1 MRFYVEYSS
10 NRVTGVKNCVFTREY
25 QNVRVVGLQIVGF
38 FLEYENFR
46 VMNVRNR
53 FRQNKIKF
61 QNSPGSLGSPKR
73 VPVSLPRV
81 GIPTVPYYCSTG
93 TALEV
98 SALRDEWNVEF
109 NPEKLST
116 LNIKTRL
123 SPHHS

>member
-53 FRQNKIKF
+53 FRQNKIK
-61 QNSPGSLGSPKR
+61 LDW
-73 VPVSLPRV
+73 
-81 GIPTVPYYCSTG
+81 
-93 TALEV
+93 
-98 SALRDEWNVEF
+98 LR
-109 NPEKLST
+109 
-116 LNIKTRL
+116 
-123 SPHHS
+123 